1 MEFFVD
7 FKGGKCNKVANNRKL
22 SSASNSNNL
31 LITSSNSTK
40 DNNNNTKDAKEKEKE
55 RVEVIDLVGSSRSA
69 FVVSFFRRVYYFSLF
84 KTAHNT

>member
-31 LITSSNSTK
+31 LINSSNSTK

-55 RVEVIDLVGSSRSA
+55 RAEVIDLVGSSRSA
-69 FVVSFFRRVYYFSLF
+69 FVVSFLFEFIIFSLF